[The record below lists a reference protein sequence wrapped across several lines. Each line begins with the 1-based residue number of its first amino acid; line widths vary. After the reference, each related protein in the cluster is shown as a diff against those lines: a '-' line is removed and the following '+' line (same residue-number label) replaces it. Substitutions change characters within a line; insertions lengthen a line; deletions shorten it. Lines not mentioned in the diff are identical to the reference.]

1 MKFAIL
7 TVLDMCRM
15 KLVTTETME
24 AYHNEEKKFKYNDW
38 MEQEFGMKHSVNDD
52 LEFFHEGLQLGLV
65 CNETIDTF
73 CFPKLNKVEMKQME
87 QKDEV
92 HLDSYCCYDGNEEY
106 PRENPDIDQSEM
118 ELSESKSKYVE
129 MRCDRCTFVIQ
140 NRPRKLS
147 DSSSD
152 EIEDKPEPN
161 KRPKL
166 RK

>member
-7 TVLDMCRM
+7 TVLYMCRM
-15 KLVTTETME
+15 ALVTTETMV
-24 AYHNEEKKFKYNDW
+24 AYHNEEEKFRSKDGTFS
-38 MEQEFGMKHSVNDD
+38 MQHSVNDD

-92 HLDSYCCYDGNEEY
+92 HLDSYCCYNDNEEF
-106 PRENPDIDQSEM
+106 PRKNPDIDQSEM

-129 MRCDRCTFVIQ
+129 IRCDRSTFVIQ
-140 NRPRKLS
+140 NRPSKLS
-147 DSSSD
+147 EGISD

-161 KRPKL
+161 KRRKL
-166 RK
+166 GK